1 MIAALH
7 DTLHDQ
13 IWQRNDPLFQSIN
26 QAHLVAVFDREKRVL
41 WANENFSRAFGYR
54 VEQVIGQSHRLLCPS
69 NIMAAPDYERFW
81 RSLGQ
86 GQFHSGTYRRIGRN
100 GRSVWLEASYT
111 PILDANGNV
120 DMILKV
126 GSDVTER
133 LRADGEAHGKLAA
146 IDKSQAVVE
155 FDLKGHV
162 LAANDL
168 FLSVMGYSR
177 GEAIGGH
184 HRRFCDA
191 DYVRTAEYAKLWADL
206 AEGKF
211 IAGRFERRR
220 SDGTP
225 VWLQATYTPILNAD
239 GVPYKVVKFASDLT
253 DRVLLEAQAA
263 EQLRQAEQ
271 FRRMAEERQ
280 TNLEVMLRDMEGI
293 VDSITTIAEQTN
305 MLALNAGIEAA
316 RAGPAGRGFGIV
328 AAEVKKLAEDTR
340 NATQAA
346 RRMLRRG

>member
-1 MIAALH
+1 MLSTAYATAT
-7 DTLHDQ
+7 DR
-13 IWQRNDPLFQSIN
+13 IWQRADPLFQSID
-26 QAHLVAVFDREKRVL
+26 QAHLVAVFDLEKRVL
-41 WANENFSRAFGYR
+41 WANENSSRAFGYR
-54 VEQVIGQSHRLLCPS
+54 AEQVIGQQHRLLCPS
-69 NIMAAPDYERFW
+69 NIMSAQDYERFW
-81 RSLGQ
+81 RSLWQ
-86 GQFHSGTYRRIGRN
+86 GQFHSGTYRRVGRN

-111 PILDANGNV
+111 PIFDAQGNV
-120 DMILKV
+120 EMILKV

-133 LRADGEAHGKLAA
+133 RRADGEAHSKLDA
-146 IDKSQAVVE
+146 IDKSQAVIE

-177 GEAIGGH
+177 SEAVGGH
-184 HRRFCDA
+184 HRRFCDPE
-191 DYVRTAEYAKLWADL
+191 YVRTADYAKLWTDL
-206 AEGKF
+206 AAGKF
-211 IAGRFERRR
+211 ISGRFERRR
-220 SDGTP
+220 SDGSP
-225 VWLQATYTPILNAD
+225 VWLQATYTPILNSD
-239 GVPYKVVKFASDLT
+239 GVPYKVVKFASDMT
-253 DRVLLEAQAA
+253 DRVLLEAQAT
-263 EQLRQAEQ
+263 EQLGQAEQ

-340 NATQAA
+340 SATQSA
-346 RRMLRRG
+346 RRMLRR